1 MADNEQAKFLT
12 GNLFRHVTTMSL
24 TASIGLMAIFLVDL
38 ADMVFISML
47 GEPELAAAIGYS
59 GAILFFTTS
68 FSIGMSIAAGALVAQ
83 ALGGGDKNLA
93 RSQATSTIVTGLVVS
108 SIFAAIVWINLP
120 FLSALMGASGNTL
133 TMSVGYLQIIIPSLP
148 LLTVGMVG
156 SAVLRGHGD
165 ARRAMMVTLIGGAI
179 NAVLDPI
186 LIFGLDLE
194 LTGAALASVA
204 TRVGI
209 AAAALWPIFK
219 VYGGLDRPNF
229 PHLMRDLAP
238 ILAIAVPGILTQLAT
253 PLGSAYVTRTM
264 AEFGEAAV
272 AGMAMVGRLTPVA
285 LAVVF
290 ALSGAI
296 GPILGQNFG
305 AGQFDRVRGAFRDGI
320 LFVAVCVL
328 GATLVLFLLRE
339 PIAQLFGATGIA
351 RELVFLF
358 CGPLALLFFF
368 TGVMFVCNAAFNN
381 LHHPY
386 YSTWLNWGRNTL
398 GTVPLVALG
407 ASYYGAKGVLIGQ
420 AFGGVLFALIAWILA
435 YRVINKQENAK
446 KPLGVPKPFVHRTR
460 LLQLFL
466 HRR

>member
-1 MADNEQAKFLT
+1 MAQPEQAKFLT
-12 GNLFRHVTTMSL
+12 GNLLRHVTTMSM

-47 GEPELAAAIGYS
+47 GNAELAAAIGYS

-83 ALGGGDKNLA
+83 ALGSGDEEKA
-93 RSQATSTIVTGLVVS
+93 RSQATSAMVVGFA
-108 SIFAAIVWINLP
+108 IGAVFAAIVWLNLP
-120 FLSALMGASGNTL
+120 FLTGLMGAKGSTQI
-133 TMSVGYLQIIIPSLP
+133 MAVGYLQIIIPSLP
-148 LLTVGMVG
+148 LLMIGMVG

-165 ARRAMMVTLIGGAI
+165 ARRAMMVTLIGGAV

-186 LIFGLDLE
+186 LIFGFDLE

-204 TRVGI
+204 TRFAI
-209 AAAALWPIFK
+209 AGAALWPIFRF
-219 VYGGLDRPNF
+219 YGGLNRPRISSIQ
-229 PHLMRDLAP
+229 RDLAP
-238 ILAIAVPGILTQLAT
+238 IMAVAVPGIMTQLAT
-253 PLGSAYVTRTM
+253 PIGSAYVTRTM
-264 AEFGEAAV
+264 AEFGENAV

-296 GPILGQNFG
+296 GPIIGQNFG
-305 AGQFDRVRGAFRDGI
+305 ARQFDRVRRAFRDGI
-320 LFVAVCVL
+320 IFVAVYVVGITGVL
-328 GATLVLFLLRE
+328 YVLRE

-368 TGVMFVCNAAFNN
+368 TGVLFVSNAAFNN
-381 LHHPY
+381 LHHPF
-386 YSTWLNWGRNTL
+386 YSTWMNWGRNTL
-398 GTVPLVALG
+398 GTIPLAALG
-407 ASYYGAKGVLIGQ
+407 ASLYGAKGVLIGQ
-420 AFGGVLFALIAWILA
+420 AFGGVLFALIAWALA
-435 YRVINKQENAK
+435 LRVINKQANATE
-446 KPLGVPKPFVHRTR
+446 PLGTPKAFTHRTR
-460 LLQLFL
+460 LIKLFN